1 MPRQIDAP
9 KVAAETAR
17 AAHPETKEEEIRRKM
32 ALAIAHVTKMAL
44 DEEDRVRLLDMLGL
58 TGDGLGH
65 ITSPLISEWSNSWSA
80 AT

>member
-1 MPRQIDAP
+1 MPREVMTP

-17 AAHPETKEEEIRRKM
+17 AAHPETKEEEMRRKM
-32 ALAIAHVTKMAL
+32 ALAVLHVTKVAL

-58 TGDGLGH
+58 TGNSLGH
-65 ITSPLISEWSNSWSA
+65 IASPLTSEWSNSWSA